1 MAQLP
6 ERFNVNTAILC
17 FLRLTIN
24 SFVQTELKEL
34 FDKFCVVQGHSDLQK
49 GSRQYTM
56 DKYEWMECCI
66 YLDLLTSSLTEKFKE
81 LILTKQEAV
90 ELFLESKRKT
100 VSYSSSSSLASRCVS
115 CV

>member
-1 MAQLP
+1 M
-6 ERFNVNTAILC
+6 
-17 FLRLTIN
+17 
-24 SFVQTELKEL
+24 QTELKEL
-34 FDKFCVVQGHSDLQK
+34 FDKFCVVKGHSDLQK
-49 GSRQYTM
+49 GSRMYTM
-56 DKYEWMECCI
+56 DKHEWMECCVH
-66 YLDLLTSSLTEKFKE
+66 LDLLTSSLTEQFKE